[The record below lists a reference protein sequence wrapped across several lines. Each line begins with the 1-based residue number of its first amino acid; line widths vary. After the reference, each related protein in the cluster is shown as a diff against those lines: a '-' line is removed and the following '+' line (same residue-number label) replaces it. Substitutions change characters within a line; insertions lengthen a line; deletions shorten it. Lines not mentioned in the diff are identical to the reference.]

1 MKRVLAIGL
10 LVLQWDLMAM
20 AEEAPRTPSAP
31 APDVNL
37 GVVRGMEGATRR
49 PSDYMKPGRPLFSLS
64 ANWQYTPRSDVDDEG
79 RVEINRQ
86 GYSVGFMIPDKARR
100 MAGLAFD
107 QEYSQYKFK
116 NIDDV
121 YLNDLFDKI
130 SISRLALTYRMPINE
145 KWSAFASADLTCSVE
160 EGADWEKGLTG
171 GGIVSARRQVAT
183 NFAYS
188 VGLFFRKRL
197 EEDPLGF
204 PIPGIEWQIT
214 KRLGL
219 RTAQGMT
226 FDYALDERKRWV
238 MDLAG
243 RYEGREFRLDK
254 RGPISEGVV
263 ADRRVPV
270 QLGIHFRPNPGIQ
283 VHVYGGWVV
292 WQEYKTMDEDG
303 NGLSVVKTDPNFVGG
318 ASANLR
324 F

>member
-1 MKRVLAIGL
+1 MKAFL
-10 LVLQWDLMAM
+10 LWTWLVVGTISM
-20 AEEAPRTPSAP
+20 AEDPPRAP

-37 GVVRGMEGATRR
+37 GVSREIEGAAR
-49 PSDYMKPGRPLFSLS
+49 PPPPAFLKPGRPLFSVS
-64 ANWQYTPRSDVDDEG
+64 ANLQYTPRSDVDENG
-79 RVEINRQ
+79 RIEINRQ
-86 GYSVGFMIPDKARR
+86 GYSVGLAIPDKAGR
-100 MAGLAFD
+100 MVGLAFD
-107 QEYSQYKFK
+107 QEYSQYRFK
-116 NIDDV
+116 NIDDEF
-121 YLNDLFDKI
+121 LNDLFDDI
-130 SISRLALTYRMPINE
+130 SVSRMTLTYRWKVNE
-145 KWSAFASADLTCSVE
+145 KWSAFAAADMTCSVE
-160 EGADWEKGLTG
+160 SGADWEKGLTG
-171 GGIVSARRQVAT
+171 GGIASFRRQVAT

-188 VGLFFRKRL
+188 VGLFLRKRL

-219 RTAQGMT
+219 RTAQGVT

-254 RGPISEGVV
+254 DGPISDGVV

-270 QLGIHFRPNPGIQ
+270 LLGAHFRPNPGMQ
-283 VHVYGGWVV
+283 FHLYGGWIA

-303 NGLSVVKTDPNFVGG
+303 NGLSVVKTDANLVGG
-318 ASANLR
+318 ASASLR